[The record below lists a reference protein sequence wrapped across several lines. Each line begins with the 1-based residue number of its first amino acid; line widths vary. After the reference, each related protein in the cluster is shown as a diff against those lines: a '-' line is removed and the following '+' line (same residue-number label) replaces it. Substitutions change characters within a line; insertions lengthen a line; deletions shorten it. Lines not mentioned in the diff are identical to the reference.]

1 MSSHTAASTSAASP
15 HLTAIASIVSPL
27 TASLASTLT
36 SPLLTSTLAPASL
49 TLVSAAIASI
59 VAPLTASLAS
69 ESTVAAII
77 APATALV
84 HPRVTGIRSHLLDLH
99 LVSSNLT
106 GSLLYQLPGNA
117 LLLEGDEAEVLGR
130 VVFALVYRPDDLS
143 DGAELTKVVLDFI
156 VGNPGT
162 GEPAHVDFA
171 RLDVCLRDFDTFT
184 LQNNNK
190 EIFVCQ
196 HYLIT
201 LSLWSLYSNALL
213 IESLLL

>member
-1 MSSHTAASTSAASP
+1 MSSN
-15 HLTAIASIVSPL
+15 
-27 TASLASTLT
+27 
-36 SPLLTSTLAPASL
+36 
-49 TLVSAAIASI
+49 
-59 VAPLTASLAS
+59 
-69 ESTVAAII
+69 
-77 APATALV
+77 
-84 HPRVTGIRSHLLDLH
+84 D
-99 LVSSNLT
+99 T

-184 LQNNNK
+184 LQNNN
-190 EIFVCQ
+190 
-196 HYLIT
+196 T
-201 LSLWSLYSNALL
+201 LPHGAQSM
-213 IESLLL
+213 